1 MTKRMFKLSGHAGMQ
16 LGVILGVGLILRF
29 WGLDDKPLWL
39 DEVITALFS
48 LGRSYT
54 EVPLDAAFSPP
65 LLEQLFT
72 FKPTQSCAQI
82 ATRVA
87 TESVHP
93 PLFFCALYGWM
104 SQLSLLTPNWVG
116 ALRALPALFGVGAIA
131 AIYHLNRL
139 AFSSPVGLMAAA
151 LMAVSPFAVYLSQ
164 EARHYT
170 LPMLLITLALAGLIQ
185 MQHDLRQQKFR
196 PVIWL
201 GWIGINS
208 LAFYVHYLCLLAL
221 VAQILALVSW
231 MIWAKQGDRAAWV
244 AVGLAI
250 AGVLLTL
257 LPWFPT
263 LIEHF
268 SRPETDWLKPY
279 NPNWLDRL
287 APLYQTLSNWIL
299 MVVAFPVE
307 RQPNAIALLSTLL
320 MLIFTLWLT
329 PRVVRGG
336 KRRWQ
341 NEEDRDSLIL
351 LIGFVLGVLGQF
363 GAIVYILGKDIT
375 VVPRYNFILYPAVC
389 ALLAAC
395 LLHPTHSYRYL
406 SPLPSP
412 HSTPVPRT
420 MIPMS
425 VVLAGVISSLF
436 VVGGL
441 VFLKP
446 YHPDQ
451 VAQTMATD
459 PLQPTLLVVSYR
471 SLQEVALGLSFAL
484 ELRQQFSGDAPP
496 VNFAFLNSQA
506 GNHHVWRSLPQ
517 LSQTLPL
524 PLNLWV
530 VANPSVK
537 LDTFPK
543 QLRIAAPTSRNPD
556 RKATCQLDPTQ
567 THRLGF
573 PYQLYRC
580 SR

>member
-1 MTKRMFKLSGHAGMQ
+1 MFKLSGQAGMQ
-16 LGVILGVGLILRF
+16 LGAILSLGLILRF
-29 WGLDDKPLWL
+29 WGLDSKPLWL
-39 DEVITALFS
+39 DEVITALFG

-54 EVPLDAAFSPP
+54 KVPLDQVFAPP
-65 LLEQLFT
+65 VLDQLFT
-72 FKPTQSCAQI
+72 FKPDQTCAQI
-82 ATRVA
+82 GTRVA

-93 PLFFCALYGWM
+93 PLFFCALYAWM
-104 SQLSLLTPNWVG
+104 SQFSRLTQWVW
-116 ALRALPALFGVGAIA
+116 ALRAFPAVFGVGAIA
-131 AIYHLNRL
+131 TIYYLNCL
-139 AFSSPVGLMAAA
+139 AFSSSVGLVAAA

-170 LPMLLITLALAGLIQ
+170 LPMLLITLALAGLVQ
-185 MQHDLRQQKFR
+185 MQQDLQQHKFR

-208 LAFYVHYLCLLAL
+208 LAFYVHYLSLLAL
-221 VAQILALVSW
+221 FAQIFALLSW
-231 MIWAKQGDRAAWV
+231 MIWAKQDERNAWA

-250 AGVLLTL
+250 AGAFFTL

-263 LIEHF
+263 FIEHF

-287 APLYQTLSNWIL
+287 APLYQTLSNWVL
-299 MVVAFPVE
+299 MVIAFPVE
-307 RQPNAIALLSTLL
+307 RQTGVITIISALL
-320 MLIFTLWLT
+320 MLILTLWLV
-329 PRVVRGG
+329 PQVLKGG

-341 NEEDRDSLIL
+341 QESDRDSLIL
-351 LIGFVLGVLGQF
+351 LGGFVLGVLGQF

-395 LLHPTHSYRYL
+395 LIRPQRSYHCISPTA
-406 SPLPSP
+406 SP
-412 HSTPVPRT
+412 HSTPIHT
-420 MIPMS
+420 TTAIPCV
-425 VVLAGVISSLF
+425 VVLVGFISSLF
-436 VVGGL
+436 VVSGL

-446 YHPDQ
+446 YYPDQ
-451 VAQTMATD
+451 VAQTMVIE
-459 PLQPTLLVVSYR
+459 PPQPTLLVVSYR

-484 ELRQQFSGDAPP
+484 ELRQQFSGSPTL
-496 VNFAFLNSQA
+496 VNFAFLNSQS
-506 GNHHVWRSLPQ
+506 GNSQVWRSIPR
-517 LSQTLPL
+517 LSPTLPL
-524 PLNLWV
+524 PLNLWI

-537 LDTFPK
+537 LDAFPK
-543 QLRIAAPTSRNPD
+543 QLRIAAPTPRNPD